1 MPNSILSACKKIAK
15 KKKLKTPTSI
25 RQIEA
30 FEKLKLQRP
39 SSNLDRCSL
48 STSPHFADQQPP
60 SRLRKLVSAFGQKAA
75 PHWVQCL
82 PAARKLICQCSQ
94 STNQR
99 SEWMN
104 GGIIQAEPPAFP
116 LIFTFSRLF
125 CNYSLAKLLWSITF
139 ITQRAGSEVW
149 RITRESQWLSKPF
162 YLAILYFLEIFQSN

>member
-15 KKKLKTPTSI
+15 KKTENPDINTPNWGIWKTKI
-25 RQIEA
+25 AAAVVQ
-30 FEKLKLQRP
+30 
-39 SSNLDRCSL
+39 
-48 STSPHFADQQPP
+48 
-60 SRLRKLVSAFGQKAA
+60 FGQVLSVHFSPFCWPTAA
-75 PHWVQCL
+75 ESIAKTRFSFWPKGSSTLSSMPAGGQKIDL
-82 PAARKLICQCSQ
+82 PMQSE

-149 RITRESQWLSKPF
+149 RITRESQWLSKPS